1 MENAMK
7 KDFWRN
13 YKVEER
19 IIEIIE
25 KLTDFKN
32 LRNNKNIDLIE
43 NEILDS
49 LAFIEFITTLE
60 EEFNIEIQPTQI
72 DPNIWRNVE
81 KIAELVAKLQ

>member
-1 MENAMK
+1 M
-7 KDFWRN
+7 
-13 YKVEER
+13 EER

>member
-1 MENAMK
+1 M
-7 KDFWRN
+7 
-13 YKVEER
+13 EER

-25 KLTDFKN
+25 KLTDFKD
-32 LRNNKNIDLIE
+32 LKNNKSMDLIA

-81 KIAELVAKLQ
+81 KITNLVEKLQQKSS

>member
-1 MENAMK
+1 MK
-7 KDFWRN
+7 RSFWRN

-25 KLTDFKN
+25 ELTDYKD
-32 LRNNKNIDLIE
+32 LRNNKDIDLIE

-49 LAFIEFITTLE
+49 LAFIELITSLE

-72 DPNIWRNVE
+72 DPNIWRNVG
-81 KIAELVAKLQ
+81 KIVDLVTKLK